1 MLYRFLR
8 WIAGIALQW
17 FYRDIEVV
25 GIQRLRHDRPLLL
38 AVNHPNALVDAL
50 VVGTIAPWPIVLT
63 AKATLFEHPVLRPLF
78 RAVGIVPLRRAR
90 DEGQPA
96 GAQPDATRNAE
107 AFRAILDALGRRQAV
122 LIFPEGTTH
131 DRPSLAPLKTG
142 IARLALQA
150 RDASGLRGLE
160 IVPVG
165 LTFERKWAPRT
176 RIFVHI
182 GEPIDVDAWQPADG
196 SADRVGALMR
206 DIEQRLRATTL
217 NFETAEEAAEVIGV
231 ARILS
236 GAFDRV
242 RSLASPDPRLAD
254 EVEIARRVAAA
265 RESLLAVAPQQ
276 VARFRERL
284 DALRLELR
292 RRRIAVNDVMI
303 SRSLS
308 RGAWFAV
315 REGAILLGAGP
326 IAWWGRLNHWV
337 PLRLARWVARRRS
350 RSPEDPAMYTLV
362 LGLALVLLAYAIQTM
377 VVWQRAGPRWA
388 LAYLVSLPLAATW
401 DIQFRDRMH
410 RAAQRTRTYLQFWRE
425 PGLQAR
431 LLTEL
436 EWLREEALALEER
449 AAEAGRVPSD
459 PSAMPA
465 GARRSSGP

>member
-17 FYRDIEVV
+17 FYREIEVV
-25 GIQRLRHDRPLLL
+25 GIQRLRHERPLLL

-50 VVGTIAPWPIVLT
+50 VVGTITPRPIVLT
-63 AKATLFEHPVLRPLF
+63 AKATLFEHPLLRPLF

-96 GAQPDATRNAE
+96 GTQPDSARNAE
-107 AFRAILDALGRRQAV
+107 AFRSILEALGQRRAV

-150 RDASGLRGLE
+150 RDGSGIRGLQ
-160 IVPVG
+160 IIPVG
-165 LTFERKWAPRT
+165 LTFERKWALRT
-176 RIFVHI
+176 RIFVHV
-182 GEPIDVDAWQPADG
+182 GEPIEVDEWRPGDG
-196 SADRVGALMR
+196 SADHVGALMR
-206 DIEQRLRATTL
+206 DIERRLRATTL
-217 NFETAEEAAEVIGV
+217 NFATPEEAAEVIGV

-265 RESLLAVAPQQ
+265 REALLAVVPDR
-276 VARFRERL
+276 VAHFRDRL
-284 DALRLELR
+284 DALRLELQ

-308 RGAWFAV
+308 RGAWFAL
-315 REGAILLGAGP
+315 REGAIILSAGP

-362 LGLALVLLAYAIQTM
+362 LGLALVLLAYAIQTT
-377 VVWQRAGPRWA
+377 VVWQLAGPRWA
-388 LAYLVSLPLAATW
+388 LVYLVSLPLAATW
-401 DIQFRDRMH
+401 DIQFRDRMR
-410 RAAQRTRTYLQFWRE
+410 RATQRTRTYFQFWQE

-449 AAEAGRVPSD
+449 AVEAGRVPSD

-465 GARRSSGP
+465 GAPRSSGP